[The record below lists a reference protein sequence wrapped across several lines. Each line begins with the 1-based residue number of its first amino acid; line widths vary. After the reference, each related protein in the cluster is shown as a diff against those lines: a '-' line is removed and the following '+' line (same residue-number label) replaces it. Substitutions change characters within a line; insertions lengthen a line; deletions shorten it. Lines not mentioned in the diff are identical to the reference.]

1 MGFIY
6 IYSRSYIGAAGET
19 RAVRFTSRTE
29 ERERE
34 RGKSTTR
41 RRHHRPPAASPP
53 RWRCASSPGS
63 TSASPLLSPAGT
75 PRATRGR
82 PPPTRRSSAAGSP
95 PRRRPPRP
103 PPRRR
108 RVGRRA
114 RGGRWG
120 TCSAWRSLWSALPTR
135 RSRYTVA
142 SARLPATAAPSNDAR
157 CEFPSSSI
165 WFISLLGMVM
175 RVAYWA
181 YVNNVCCIRSNLIA
195 RLHQW

>member
-1 MGFIY
+1 MLVGGAEKDWTL
-6 IYSRSYIGAAGET
+6 SRAGILGPLVMRYNAAAT
-19 RAVRFTSRTE
+19 P
-29 ERERE
+29 
-34 RGKSTTR
+34 
-41 RRHHRPPAASPP
+41 PPARRLPAAMAM
-53 RWRCASSPGS
+53 RQLAR
-63 TSASPLLSPAGT
+63 LHQRLSPAGT

-108 RVGRRA
+108 VGRRA

-135 RSRYTVA
+135 LSRYTVA

-157 CEFPSSSI
+157 SEFPSHR
-165 WFISLLGMVM
+165 FGFHPLVRDGDARCSLGV
-175 RVAYWA
+175 Y
-181 YVNNVCCIRSNLIA
+181 
-195 RLHQW
+195 